1 METIELVK
9 SIPELLNQGLK
20 VYYTLKDDVQKA
32 LGLKAYAEH
41 MSHITQILKEVN
53 QHLDENE
60 REIARKLDEA
70 YDLSQ
75 KGMEKATVVVSVIRE
90 QSNAL
95 ALVLSDT
102 VPGAKHDKLWAA
114 CQYFSGFAKDIEVK
128 VNEAQDVLREAS
140 SKLYSTRNDIRSIIK
155 TLERV
160 QNNFI
165 AERKAAE
172 ATTRAG
178 AYTGALAGLIAG
190 PIGLII
196 SYSIAAGVTEGLTIP
211 QIEADFANQR
221 EIISGYIDGFENM
234 YSETEALQKSLD
246 TKRQQLIDIHG
257 KLSASGSLAGNT
269 ASIASMPTLHF
280 STVRATAE
288 ELVKACDEFLKSLLQ

>member
-1 METIELVK
+1 METAELVK
-9 SIPELLNQGLK
+9 SLPELLKQGLK
-20 VYYTLKDDVQKA
+20 VYDTLKDDVQKA

-60 REIARKLDEA
+60 REITRKLDEA
-70 YDLSQ
+70 YNLSQ

-90 QSNAL
+90 QSSAL

-102 VPGAKHDKLWAA
+102 APGAKHDKLWAA

-140 SKLYSTRNDIRSIIK
+140 STLYSTRNDIRSIIK
-155 TLERV
+155 TLQRV
-160 QNNFI
+160 QSTFI

-172 ATTRAG
+172 AATRAG
-178 AYTGALAGLIAG
+178 AYTSALAGLIAG
-190 PIGLII
+190 PLGLII
-196 SYSIAAGVTEGLTIP
+196 SYAITAGVTEGLTIP
-211 QIEADFANQR
+211 QIEEDFANQR

-246 TKRQQLIDIHG
+246 TKRKQLIDIHS
-257 KLSASGSLAGNT
+257 KLSATGSLAGNT
-269 ASIASMPTLHF
+269 ALVSSMPTLHF
-280 STVRATAE
+280 NTVRATAE
-288 ELVKACDEFLKSLLQ
+288 ELVKACDEFLKSLQ